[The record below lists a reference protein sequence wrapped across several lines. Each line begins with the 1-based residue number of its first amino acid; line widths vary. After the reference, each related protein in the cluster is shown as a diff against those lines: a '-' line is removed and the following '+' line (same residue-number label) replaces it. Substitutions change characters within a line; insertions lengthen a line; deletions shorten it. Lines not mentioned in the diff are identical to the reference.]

1 MIRFQTEEEEMFW
14 QMTFQSYVTRVTSQ
28 SLGVTEACTFA
39 DVSTL
44 EFRERSTYLEGQ
56 RDEGEPPEDRPS

>member
-14 QMTFQSYVTRVTSQ
+14 QMTFQSSITHAAGLRLTVS
-28 SLGVTEACTFA
+28 EACAFA
-39 DVSTL
+39 DAATL
-44 EFRERSTYLEGQ
+44 EVRERSTYLEGQ